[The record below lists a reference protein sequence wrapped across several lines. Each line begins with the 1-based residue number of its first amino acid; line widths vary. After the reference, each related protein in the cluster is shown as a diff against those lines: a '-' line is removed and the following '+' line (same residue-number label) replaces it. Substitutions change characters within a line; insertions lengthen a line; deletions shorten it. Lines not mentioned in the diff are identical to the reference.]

1 MAFSL
6 RHAGKRRHWAHR
18 PALEALEQRC
28 VPARFTESPV
38 HVLFDLTA
46 GQLSLLGTGQSDN
59 VREALSPTGFLEVAV
74 NGEELSSDPASASFD
89 SALCGANARTLTGIR
104 FDGGAGDILILGS
117 QQLAGGLSVR
127 ANAEVRTENLT
138 AAGLLFIQAPT
149 VHVNRALHAGAV
161 TLDVSGW
168 VTVEASGALDANRID
183 VSASVF
189 VNSGQLRADG
199 LNGGAVAVHAGNV
212 LNAGRIS
219 ADGSA
224 SGGSVQVAFTG
235 SYVDTS
241 PAETSADGGAGP
253 GGSVLLDGGAAGHLF
268 ASGRHEATGAVG
280 GHVDLFAQNI
290 SLVGAA
296 VDVSGTKGGG
306 SVRIGGDLHGRTV
319 EPVYNRPAGQWQVE
333 NLPHSNAQT
342 VSVAA
347 ATSIRADAAASG
359 TGGRVI
365 VWADQDTNFAG
376 SVSAQGGAAGGAGG
390 FIEVSGKGNLNF
402 TGTADTGAP
411 VGAAGSLL
419 LDPKNLI
426 VSDAPGS
433 VLPQFNL
440 LDPHPSLAANF
451 GATIKVLSTGNVV
464 VTNPNDDFG
473 ANNAGAVYLFNGF
486 TGALLSSLVGNIANE
501 QVGSANA
508 GVITALTNGN

>member
-1 MAFSL
+1 
-6 RHAGKRRHWAHR
+6 
-18 PALEALEQRC
+18 
-28 VPARFTESPV
+28 
-38 HVLFDLTA
+38 
-46 GQLSLLGTGQSDN
+46 
-59 VREALSPTGFLEVAV
+59 
-74 NGEELSSDPASASFD
+74 
-89 SALCGANARTLTGIR
+89 
-104 FDGGAGDILILGS
+104 
-117 QQLAGGLSVR
+117 
-127 ANAEVRTENLT
+127 
-138 AAGLLFIQAPT
+138 
-149 VHVNRALHAGAV
+149 
-161 TLDVSGW
+161 
-168 VTVEASGALDANRID
+168 
-183 VSASVF
+183 
-189 VNSGQLRADG
+189 
-199 LNGGAVAVHAGNV
+199 
-212 LNAGRIS
+212 
-219 ADGSA
+219 
-224 SGGSVQVAFTG
+224 
-235 SYVDTS
+235 
-241 PAETSADGGAGP
+241 
-253 GGSVLLDGGAAGHLF
+253 
-268 ASGRHEATGAVG
+268 
-280 GHVDLFAQNI
+280 
-290 SLVGAA
+290 
-296 VDVSGTKGGG
+296 
-306 SVRIGGDLHGRTV
+306 LHGRTV

-365 VWADQDTNFAG
+365 VWADQDTNIAG

-411 VGAAGSLL
+411 VGAAGTLL